1 LKEKIKSKEVLCKT
15 IEDLKKKGKKIVF
28 TNGCFD
34 LLHLGHIRYLE
45 KSKSLGD
52 ILVVGVNSDRSVRG
66 LKGPERPILPEEE
79 RTEILSSLACVDY
92 VTVFDEITPLELIS
106 SLQPHILVKGGD
118 WAKKEAVVGWEVV
131 ERSGGEV
138 VILPF
143 IEGSSTS
150 NLIETILK
158 RFLKKSRNLLEHT

>member
-1 LKEKIKSKEVLCKT
+1 LKEKIKIKEDLHRMV
-15 IEDLKKKGKKIVF
+15 EDLKKKGKRIVF

-45 KSKSLGD
+45 KAKSLGD
-52 ILVVGVNSDRSVRG
+52 ILVVGVNSDRSVQS

-79 RTEILSSLACVDY
+79 RAEILSGLECVDY
-92 VTVFDEITPLELIS
+92 ITVFDEQTPLELIS

-118 WAKKEAVVGWEVV
+118 WTKETTVGKEVV
-131 ERSGGEV
+131 ERSGGKV
-138 VILPF
+138 VIFPF
-143 IEGSSTS
+143 EEGSSTS

-158 RFLKKSRNLLEHT
+158 RYEKRN

>member
-1 LKEKIKSKEVLCKT
+1 MREKIKTKEDLHGIV
-15 IEDLKKKGKKIVF
+15 EDLKKKGRRIVF

-34 LLHLGHIRYLE
+34 LLHLGHVRYLE
-45 KSKSLGD
+45 KAKSLGD
-52 ILVVGVNSDRSVRG
+52 ILVVGINSDRSVQS

-79 RTEILSSLACVDY
+79 RAEILSSLECVDY
-92 VTVFDEITPLELIS
+92 VTIFNELTPFELIS

-118 WAKKEAVVGWEVV
+118 WTKETTVGKEVV
-131 ERSGGEV
+131 EKSGGEV

-143 IEGSSTS
+143 VEGSSTS

-158 RFLKKSRNLLEHT
+158 RYEKRN

>member
-1 LKEKIKSKEVLCKT
+1 MKEKIKTKEDLHRIV
-15 IEDLKKKGKKIVF
+15 EDLKKKGKRIVF

-45 KSKSLGD
+45 KAKSLGD
-52 ILVVGVNSDRSVRG
+52 ILVVGVNSDRSVRN
-66 LKGPERPILPEEE
+66 LKGPDRPILPDEE
-79 RTEILSSLACVDY
+79 RAEILSSLGCVDY
-92 VTVFDEITPLELIS
+92 ITVFDELTPLELIS

-118 WAKKEAVVGWEVV
+118 WTKETTVGKEVV

-143 IEGSSTS
+143 EEGSSTS

-158 RFLKKSRNLLEHT
+158 RYEKRN